1 MNWNR
6 ILENEED
13 TRKFAEEAAELL
25 KGKVVLLN
33 GTLGAGKTFFVKC
46 IAEHFHCTQASS
58 PTFTLHQQYD
68 GDITIRHFDLYR
80 LNSFDELENIDFW
93 SIVES
98 GDTCFIEWAEKFN
111 LHDELENYIEI
122 NITVLDTNRRQIT
135 AVTDCL

>member
-6 ILENEED
+6 TTESEED
-13 TRKFAEEAAELL
+13 TRQFAAEAAEFL

-46 IAEHFHCTQASS
+46 IAEHFNCEPASS
-58 PTFTLHQQYD
+58 PTFTLHQRYD

-80 LNSFDELENIDFW
+80 LNSFDELENIDFFG
-93 SIVES
+93 IVES
-98 GDTCFIEWAEKFN
+98 GDTCFVEWAEKFN

-122 NITVLDTNRRQIT
+122 NITVIDKNKREIRTVLN
-135 AVTDCL
+135 C